1 MSKLTG
7 GKMLAQLNK
16 TNPDLGALFS
26 KLIDAHN
33 HVAKQ
38 AGIDPVGQASAPPP
52 PQSVTAT
59 VIGEQLHVR
68 VTDNNPTN
76 RSRTYFSEIHTDP
89 NYTTPKMVS
98 QHGAS
103 RDAQVQLPTL
113 NSSGTMQPYYLRTYS
128 QDPGSPPSAPI
139 NYPVPITMDPAG
151 TTQGD
156 LPASAGSGTSP
167 ASGTVSAQGFGSYP
181 TRKATGVKRTV

>member
-1 MSKLTG
+1 VSKLTG

-33 HVAKQ
+33 HVAAQ
-38 AGIDPVGQASAPPP
+38 AGVDPVGQAATPPP
-52 PQSVTAT
+52 PQNVNVTVT
-59 VIGEQLHVR
+59 GEQTHIR

-76 RSRTYFSEIHTDP
+76 RARTYFTEVHTDP
-89 NYTTPKMVS
+89 NFTSPKMVI
-98 QHGAS
+98 QHGAT

-113 NSSGTMQPYYLRTYS
+113 NSSGVMQAYYLRTYS
-128 QDPGSPPSAPI
+128 QTPGSPPSSPVP
-139 NYPVPITMDPAG
+139 YPVPVTMDPAG

-181 TRKATGVKRTV
+181 TRKATGVKRSA